1 MLSSPT
7 ARMRQNVLSICLNRI
22 TSTVSMQLRR
32 TTSVAEAV
40 TEAVPNRRRTAMS
53 REIKD
58 VMVRLK
64 ANKWLLLLLV
74 MLFAACDST
83 VFHRYASF
91 ESRIWNR
98 ADTLLYRF
106 GKVPSMRNGH
116 IHSICIEARTTA
128 GYKYRNM
135 VVRVEAFASG
145 DTLPQAVDTLLCEV
159 YDSNGRRKGS
169 TAGLLYQVESEVKP
183 LPELVG
189 DTLTFKVSHIME
201 EDALDGIADVGLK
214 LMRRKE

>member
-1 MLSSPT
+1 
-7 ARMRQNVLSICLNRI
+7 
-22 TSTVSMQLRR
+22 
-32 TTSVAEAV
+32 
-40 TEAVPNRRRTAMS
+40 MS

-64 ANKWLLLLLV
+64 ASKWLLLLV

-83 VFHRYASF
+83 LFHRYASF

-98 ADTLLYRF
+98 ADTLCYRF
-106 GKVPSMRNGH
+106 DNSSSMRNGH
-116 IHSICIEARTTA
+116 MYSICIEARTTA
-128 GYKYRNM
+128 AYKYMNM

-159 YDSNGRRKGS
+159 YDGGGRRKGP

>member
-1 MLSSPT
+1 
-7 ARMRQNVLSICLNRI
+7 
-22 TSTVSMQLRR
+22 
-32 TTSVAEAV
+32 
-40 TEAVPNRRRTAMS
+40 MS

-98 ADTLLYRF
+98 ADTLCYRF
-106 GKVPSMRNGH
+106 DNSSSMRNGH
-116 IHSICIEARTTA
+116 MYSICIEARTTA

-159 YDSNGRRKGS
+159 YDGGGRRKGS

-201 EDALDGIADVGLK
+201 EDTLDGIADVGLK